1 MMSDIANKTNFELVS
16 PEEKLVSKQAYM
28 VTVPGDDGEFA
39 AMPGSASLLSSLK
52 PGLVKV
58 YVEDR
63 EESSPDKIFIT
74 GGFAD
79 VSGEQCTI
87 LAESAQNLSDLDQ
100 ADIEQ
105 TIRNLQEDLG
115 MAKETKEKNKIL
127 EKLELQK
134 AKLEAITGK
143 AITSL

>member
-28 VTVPGDDGEFA
+28 VIVPGDDGEFA

-52 PGLVKV
+52 AGLVKV

-63 EESSPDKIFIT
+63 ESSPDKIFIT

-79 VSGEQCTI
+79 VNGEQCTV

-100 ADIEQ
+100 VDVEQ

-143 AITSL
+143 AVTSL